1 MKKLVKIAFVAFVLM
16 ALVSGGK
23 FNQTQKSSVDNNP
36 NQVTL
41 MDFDNS
47 GDPEYLV
54 AF

>member
-16 ALVSGGK
+16 GLLSGGK
-23 FNQTQKSSVDNNP
+23 FNQSQKGIDNNP

-41 MDFDNS
+41 MDFNNS